1 MSFIAAL
8 LKSIDGFWALL
19 TIPAILVGAMFFVFY
34 LPIPTLIV
42 ALLFIRMQFELAEVF
57 VRSAALS
64 DEPAQYVK
72 SRFNFLAKACLLI
85 LATLVSFGWSIH
97 GTIVR
102 GGLCEDYS
110 DYIPA
115 TLPALLQKIVPHSC

>member
-1 MSFIAAL
+1 MSFISAL
-8 LKSIDGFWALL
+8 LRSVDGFWVFL

-42 ALLFIRMQFELAEVF
+42 ALLFIHMQLELAEVC
-57 VRSAALS
+57 VRSASLF
-64 DEPAQYVK
+64 DEPEEYAK
-72 SRFNFLAKACLLI
+72 GRFNCLAKAYLLI
-85 LATLVSFGWSIH
+85 LATLASFGWSIH

-110 DYIPA
+110 DYIPGA
-115 TLPALLQKIVPHSC
+115 LPALLQMIVPHSC